1 MTASLFYNRHHA
13 GRGDVQVLAVPAAS
27 TCAALRAEADELVCA
42 ATPEPFVA
50 VGRWYEDFSQTGDD
64 EVRALLAQPMEK
76 QA

>member
-13 GRGDVQVLAVPAAS
+13 GRGDVQGLAVAAAS

-42 ATPEPFVA
+42 ATPEHFVA

-64 EVRALLAQPMEK
+64 EVRALLAQAMEK

>member
-13 GRGDVQVLAVPAAS
+13 GRGDVQVLAVHVAS

-50 VGRWYEDFSQTGDD
+50 VGRWYEDFSQTSDD
-64 EVRALLAQPMEK
+64 EVRALLAQAMEK

>member
-13 GRGDVQVLAVPAAS
+13 GRDDVRVLTVPAAS
-27 TCAALRAEADELVCA
+27 TCAALRAEADEFVCA

-64 EVRALLAQPMEK
+64 EVRSLLAQAMEK

>member
-27 TCAALRAEADELVCA
+27 TCAALRAEADEFVCA
-42 ATPEPFVA
+42 ATPAPFVA

-64 EVRALLAQPMEK
+64 EVRTLLAQPMEK